1 MAIWENTGMLLLS
14 TGTYSS
20 PRAVRHSTR
29 LEPHSCTVLF
39 LQVLSEMQR
48 HYENLNCVNSIHEV
62 TISYKT
68 YK

>member
-1 MAIWENTGMLLLS
+1 MAIWENIVMLLLS

-20 PRAVRHSTR
+20 PQAVHHSTR
-29 LEPHSCTVLF
+29 LEPHPCTVLF

-48 HYENLNCVNSIHEV
+48 HYENLNCVNSNHEV

-68 YK
+68 CK